1 MNKRLTFSYLF
12 FFALIHFRSLAQ
24 LSDAQISAI
33 DNIFIEWNKP
43 NHPGGVVGVRKG
55 GDNVF
60 LKAYGMASL
69 DYLVPNQTSTIFNI
83 ASVSKQFT
91 AMGILLLERDG
102 KLSVDDK
109 ISKYIPNLSEIGE
122 KITIRHMLHHTS
134 GIRSFHELLFYA
146 GWRGNDLRTNEDIY
160 RLMERQEDL
169 NFEPGAEYMYC
180 NTGYIYMAYIIEQL
194 TETPFPEWMRQ
205 NVFLPLGMKYTYV
218 EADPSNVVPQNATSY
233 YDRSDGV
240 FQRSID
246 YWGYYGSGNIHAT
259 VEDLLIWGE
268 NFYRPKEGWEALFK
282 RLETTDL
289 FNDGKP
295 NDYAFGVTVGEVKG
309 KKTIAH
315 GGSIGGFRSN
325 FVVIPDEETVIT
337 ILTNFNR
344 ANPGG
349 RTFQLFDIITETD
362 ENAVAQTREEP
373 PFMNLSLKALKVF
386 ENYYWNPVDKYLR
399 RIYVK
404 NDTLMYWRGENNE
417 SKLVPVGK
425 KEFIMLGTGG
435 NFRVLFE
442 GSGDNMKMI
451 FRQEDGSLIYADRF
465 VQSDPTNTEL
475 KSYAGKYYSRELD
488 VYYEFHWKEDQ
499 LFWYHQRRGFGEITR
514 VKKDV
519 LNTGEFIAEF
529 NRDSSGNVIGVRFTS
544 GRVRNLRLE
553 KVQ

>member
-1 MNKRLTFSYLF
+1 MIKRLSFLYLF
-12 FFALIHFRSLAQ
+12 VTLFLFQGSAQ
-24 LSDAQISAI
+24 LSDSQIESL
-33 DNIFIEWNKP
+33 DNIFANWNRP

-55 GDNVF
+55 GENVF
-60 LKAYGMASL
+60 LKAYGLASL
-69 DYLVPNQTSTIFNI
+69 DYLIPNQTSTIFNI

-109 ISKYIPNLSEIGE
+109 ISKYIPNLSEIGD

-160 RLMERQEDL
+160 RLMERQQDL

-194 TETPFPEWMRQ
+194 TETPFADWMRQ
-205 NVFLPLGMKYTYV
+205 NVFMPLGMRDTYV
-218 EADPSNVVPQNATSY
+218 EVDPSNVVPGNATSY

-246 YWGYYGSGNIHAT
+246 YWAYYGSGNVHAT
-259 VEDLLIWGE
+259 VEDLLTWGE
-268 NFYRPKEGWEALFK
+268 NFYRPKKGWESLFR
-282 RLETTDL
+282 RLETTDP
-289 FNDGKP
+289 FNDGTP

-309 KKTIAH
+309 KKVIAH

-325 FVVIPDEETVIT
+325 FVAIPEEELVIT

-349 RTFQLFDIITETD
+349 RTFQAFDLIAESGNNTEGQKT
-362 ENAVAQTREEP
+362 EEVKP
-373 PFMNLSLKALKVF
+373 ISLSVEELKAF
-386 ENYYWNPVDKYLR
+386 ENHFWNPVDKYMR

-417 SKLVPVGK
+417 SKLIPVSK
-425 KEFIMLGTGG
+425 REFKMLGAGG
-435 NFRVLFE
+435 NYRVRFE
-442 GSGDNMKMI
+442 GKGEKMKMV

-465 VQSDPTNTEL
+465 VLTDPTEAEL
-475 KSYAGKYYSRELD
+475 KSYVGKYYSSELD
-488 VYYEFHWKEDQ
+488 VFYEFLWKENK
-499 LFWYHQRRGFGEITR
+499 LTWYHQRRGYGDVTR
-514 VKKDV
+514 VKQDV

-529 NRDSSGNVIGVRFTS
+529 NREPSGKVVGAKFTS

-553 KVQ
+553 KVE